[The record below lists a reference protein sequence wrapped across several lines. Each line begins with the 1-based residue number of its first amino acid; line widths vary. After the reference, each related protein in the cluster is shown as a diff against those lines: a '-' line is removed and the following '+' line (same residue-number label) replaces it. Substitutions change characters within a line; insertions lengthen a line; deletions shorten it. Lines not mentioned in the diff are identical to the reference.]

1 MPKGRSKESHLL
13 KASLTPLIY
22 SHKHRAP
29 WHSEETHSQWL
40 ERLLY
45 FDESVGCISR
55 NKEARLQNLHILFKI
70 MSPKTQSHTAS
81 FFHANMH
88 ASSFKILRSLLCHSQ
103 DSLQTLTWVP
113 IQRLPSPKAAS
124 SKPGTVEILQTQQW
138 NTLPNV
144 SIISVILIHSECI
157 ALGVCS
163 TCVEWKLSESCLP
176 HKSPIFT
183 ELRQL
188 RWVEKRNPLF
198 NMAPI
203 QGFHC

>member
-70 MSPKTQSHTAS
+70 MSPKSQSHTAS

-88 ASSFKILRSLLCHSQ
+88 DSSFKILRSTLSLSGQLANTYLGSYTKITLSQGCLQQAWYCWDTRDSAVKHIAQCLHHFCHSY
-103 DSLQTLTWVP
+103 T
-113 IQRLPSPKAAS
+113 
-124 SKPGTVEILQTQQW
+124 
-138 NTLPNV
+138 
-144 SIISVILIHSECI
+144 
-157 ALGVCS
+157 
-163 TCVEWKLSESCLP
+163 
-176 HKSPIFT
+176 
-183 ELRQL
+183 
-188 RWVEKRNPLF
+188 
-198 NMAPI
+198 
-203 QGFHC
+203 